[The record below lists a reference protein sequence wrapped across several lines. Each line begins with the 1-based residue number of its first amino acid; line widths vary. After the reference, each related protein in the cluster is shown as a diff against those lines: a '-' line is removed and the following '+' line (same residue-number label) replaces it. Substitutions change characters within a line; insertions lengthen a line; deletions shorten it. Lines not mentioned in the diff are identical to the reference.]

1 MNRTV
6 TDRLLCS
13 TDTSHT
19 SERSGSG
26 WTVTWLPGRV
36 LTPSQA
42 EAAMNIAEE
51 LGTIPACP
59 QWKWHEAQVRCH
71 ETLRARQDSNPRLV
85 A

>member
-1 MNRTV
+1 MA
-6 TDRLLCS
+6 
-13 TDTSHT
+13 
-19 SERSGSG
+19 
-26 WTVTWLPGRV
+26 PGRV

-71 ETLRARQDSNPRLV
+71 ETLRARQDSNPRPV